1 MLDKLKSENDIL
13 YCNFIIKPV
22 LCQRNL
28 THAPINQV
36 ANQGLSILLELKF
49 NEVYNRDNLILELQ
63 KNGREQMK
71 QGITAYLNDDG
82 VLIQWPAK
90 YHKKRDVIAYLAS
103 KFDSDKTYDEQD
115 ANLVLRRWS
124 DYADYPL
131 LRRALVDFGLLTRDV
146 YGRTYQLSSE
156 VNSLEN

>member
-1 MLDKLKSENDIL
+1 M
-13 YCNFIIKPV
+13 
-22 LCQRNL
+22 CQRNL
-28 THAPINQV
+28 THARINQV

-63 KNGREQMK
+63 KNGMEQMT

-115 ANLVLRRWS
+115 VNLVLRRWS

-131 LRRALVDFGLLTRDV
+131 LRRALVDFGLLTRDA

>member
-1 MLDKLKSENDIL
+1 M
-13 YCNFIIKPV
+13 
-22 LCQRNL
+22 CQRNL
-28 THAPINQV
+28 THARINQV

-63 KNGREQMK
+63 KNGREQMT

-103 KFDSDKTYDEQD
+103 KFDSDKTYDEKD
-115 ANLVLRRWS
+115 VNLVLRRWS

-131 LRRALVDFGLLTRDV
+131 LRRALVDFGLLTRDA

>member
-1 MLDKLKSENDIL
+1 M
-13 YCNFIIKPV
+13 
-22 LCQRNL
+22 CQRNL
-28 THAPINQV
+28 THARINQV

-63 KNGREQMK
+63 KNGREQMT

-90 YHKKRDVIAYLAS
+90 YHKKRDVSAYLAS

-115 ANLVLRRWS
+115 VNLVLRRWS

-131 LRRALVDFGLLTRDV
+131 LRRALVDFGLLTRDA

>member
-1 MLDKLKSENDIL
+1 M
-13 YCNFIIKPV
+13 
-22 LCQRNL
+22 CQRNL
-28 THAPINQV
+28 THARINQV

-49 NEVYNRDNLILELQ
+49 DEFYNRDNLILELQ
-63 KNGREQMK
+63 KNGREQMT

-115 ANLVLRRWS
+115 VNLVLRRWS

-131 LRRALVDFGLLTRDV
+131 LRRALVDFGLLTRDA

>member
-1 MLDKLKSENDIL
+1 M
-13 YCNFIIKPV
+13 
-22 LCQRNL
+22 
-28 THAPINQV
+28 T
-36 ANQGLSILLELKF
+36 
-49 NEVYNRDNLILELQ
+49 
-63 KNGREQMK
+63 

-115 ANLVLRRWS
+115 VNLVLRRWS

-131 LRRALVDFGLLTRDV
+131 LRRALVDFGLLTRDA
-146 YGRTYQLSSE
+146 YGPTYQLSSE

>member
-1 MLDKLKSENDIL
+1 M
-13 YCNFIIKPV
+13 Y
-22 LCQRNL
+22 QRNL
-28 THAPINQV
+28 THARINQV

-49 NEVYNRDNLILELQ
+49 NEIYNRDNLILELQ
-63 KNGREQMK
+63 KNGREQMT

-115 ANLVLRRWS
+115 VNLVLRRWS

-131 LRRALVDFGLLTRDV
+131 LRRALVDFGLLTRDA

>member
-1 MLDKLKSENDIL
+1 M
-13 YCNFIIKPV
+13 
-22 LCQRNL
+22 CQRNL
-28 THAPINQV
+28 THARINQV

-63 KNGREQMK
+63 KNGREQMT

-82 VLIQWPAK
+82 VLVQWPAK

-115 ANLVLRRWS
+115 VNLVLRRWP

-131 LRRALVDFGLLTRDV
+131 LRRALVDFGLLTRDA

>member
-1 MLDKLKSENDIL
+1 M
-13 YCNFIIKPV
+13 
-22 LCQRNL
+22 CQRNL
-28 THAPINQV
+28 THARINQV
-36 ANQGLSILLELKF
+36 ANQGLSISLELKF

-63 KNGREQMK
+63 KNGREQMT

-115 ANLVLRRWS
+115 VNLVLRRWS

-131 LRRALVDFGLLTRDV
+131 LRRALVDFGLLTRDA

>member
-1 MLDKLKSENDIL
+1 M
-13 YCNFIIKPV
+13 
-22 LCQRNL
+22 CQRNL
-28 THAPINQV
+28 THARINQV

-49 NEVYNRDNLILELQ
+49 NEVYNRDKLILELQ
-63 KNGREQMK
+63 KNGREQMT

-115 ANLVLRRWS
+115 VNLVLRRWS

-131 LRRALVDFGLLTRDV
+131 LRRALVDFGLLTRDA

>member
-1 MLDKLKSENDIL
+1 M
-13 YCNFIIKPV
+13 
-22 LCQRNL
+22 CQRNL
-28 THAPINQV
+28 THARIIQV

-49 NEVYNRDNLILELQ
+49 NEFYNRDNLILELQ
-63 KNGREQMK
+63 KNGREQMT

-115 ANLVLRRWS
+115 VNLVLRRWS

-131 LRRALVDFGLLTRDV
+131 LRRALVDFGLLTRDA

>member
-1 MLDKLKSENDIL
+1 M
-13 YCNFIIKPV
+13 
-22 LCQRNL
+22 CQRNL
-28 THAPINQV
+28 THARINQV

-63 KNGREQMK
+63 KNGREQMT

-115 ANLVLRRWS
+115 VNLVLRRWS

-131 LRRALVDFGLLTRDV
+131 LRRALVDFGLLTRV
-146 YGRTYQLSSE
+146 AYGRTYQLSSE

>member
-1 MLDKLKSENDIL
+1 M
-13 YCNFIIKPV
+13 

-28 THAPINQV
+28 THARINQV

-63 KNGREQMK
+63 KNGMEQMT

-115 ANLVLRRWS
+115 VNLVLRRWS

-131 LRRALVDFGLLTRDV
+131 LRRALVDFGLLTRDA

>member
-1 MLDKLKSENDIL
+1 M
-13 YCNFIIKPV
+13 
-22 LCQRNL
+22 CQRNL
-28 THAPINQV
+28 THARINQV

-49 NEVYNRDNLILELQ
+49 NEVHNRDNLILELQ
-63 KNGREQMK
+63 KNGREQMT

-115 ANLVLRRWS
+115 VNLVLRRWS

-131 LRRALVDFGLLTRDV
+131 LRRALVDFGLLTRDA

>member
-1 MLDKLKSENDIL
+1 M
-13 YCNFIIKPV
+13 
-22 LCQRNL
+22 CQRNL
-28 THAPINQV
+28 THARINQV

-63 KNGREQMK
+63 KNGREQMT

-82 VLIQWPAK
+82 ILIQWPAK

-115 ANLVLRRWS
+115 VNLVLRRWS

-131 LRRALVDFGLLTRDV
+131 LRRALVDFGLLTRDA

>member
-1 MLDKLKSENDIL
+1 M
-13 YCNFIIKPV
+13 
-22 LCQRNL
+22 CQRNL
-28 THAPINQV
+28 THARINQV

-49 NEVYNRDNLILELQ
+49 NEVYNRDNLILESQ
-63 KNGREQMK
+63 KNGREQMT

-90 YHKKRDVIAYLAS
+90 YHKKSDVIAYLAS

-115 ANLVLRRWS
+115 VNLVLRRWS

-131 LRRALVDFGLLTRDV
+131 LRRALVDFGLLTRDA

-156 VNSLEN
+156 VHSLEN

>member
-1 MLDKLKSENDIL
+1 
-13 YCNFIIKPV
+13 

-28 THAPINQV
+28 THARINQV

-63 KNGREQMK
+63 KNGREQMT

-115 ANLVLRRWS
+115 VNLVLRRWS

-131 LRRALVDFGLLTRDV
+131 LRRALVDFGLLTRDA

>member
-1 MLDKLKSENDIL
+1 M
-13 YCNFIIKPV
+13 
-22 LCQRNL
+22 CQRNL
-28 THAPINQV
+28 THARINQV

-63 KNGREQMK
+63 KSGREQMT

-115 ANLVLRRWS
+115 VNLVLRRWS

-131 LRRALVDFGLLTRDV
+131 LRRALVDFGLLTRDA

>member
-1 MLDKLKSENDIL
+1 MTK
-13 YCNFIIKPV
+13 
-22 LCQRNL
+22 
-28 THAPINQV
+28 
-36 ANQGLSILLELKF
+36 
-49 NEVYNRDNLILELQ
+49 
-63 KNGREQMK
+63 
-71 QGITAYLNDDG
+71 GITAYLNDDG

-90 YHKKRDVIAYLAS
+90 YHKKCDVIAYLAS

-115 ANLVLRRWS
+115 VNLVLRRWS

-131 LRRALVDFGLLTRDV
+131 LRRALVDFGLLTRDA

>member
-1 MLDKLKSENDIL
+1 M
-13 YCNFIIKPV
+13 
-22 LCQRNL
+22 CQRNL
-28 THAPINQV
+28 THARINQV
-36 ANQGLSILLELKF
+36 TNQGLSILLELKF

-63 KNGREQMK
+63 KNGREQMT

-115 ANLVLRRWS
+115 VNLVLRRWS

-131 LRRALVDFGLLTRDV
+131 LRRALVDFGLLTRDA

>member
-1 MLDKLKSENDIL
+1 M
-13 YCNFIIKPV
+13 
-22 LCQRNL
+22 CQRNL
-28 THAPINQV
+28 THARINQV

-63 KNGREQMK
+63 KNGREQMT

-115 ANLVLRRWS
+115 VNLVLRRWS

-131 LRRALVDFGLLTRDV
+131 PRRALVDFGLLTRDA

>member
-1 MLDKLKSENDIL
+1 M
-13 YCNFIIKPV
+13 
-22 LCQRNL
+22 CQRNL
-28 THAPINQV
+28 THARINQV

-115 ANLVLRRWS
+115 VNLVLRRWS

-131 LRRALVDFGLLTRDV
+131 LRRALVDFGLLTRDA

>member
-1 MLDKLKSENDIL
+1 M
-13 YCNFIIKPV
+13 
-22 LCQRNL
+22 CQRNL
-28 THAPINQV
+28 THARINQV

-49 NEVYNRDNLILELQ
+49 NEVHNRDNLILELQ
-63 KNGREQMK
+63 KNGRVQMT

-115 ANLVLRRWS
+115 VNLVLRRWS

-131 LRRALVDFGLLTRDV
+131 LRRALVDFGLLTRDA

>member
-1 MLDKLKSENDIL
+1 
-13 YCNFIIKPV
+13 

-28 THAPINQV
+28 THARINQV

-63 KNGREQMK
+63 KNGMEQMT

-115 ANLVLRRWS
+115 VNLVLRRWS

-131 LRRALVDFGLLTRDV
+131 LRRALVDFGLLTRDA

>member
-1 MLDKLKSENDIL
+1 M
-13 YCNFIIKPV
+13 
-22 LCQRNL
+22 CQRNL
-28 THAPINQV
+28 THARINQV

-63 KNGREQMK
+63 KSGREQMT

-115 ANLVLRRWS
+115 VNLVLRRWS

-131 LRRALVDFGLLTRDV
+131 LRRALVDFVLLTRDA

>member
-1 MLDKLKSENDIL
+1 M
-13 YCNFIIKPV
+13 
-22 LCQRNL
+22 CQRNL
-28 THAPINQV
+28 THARINQV

>member
-1 MLDKLKSENDIL
+1 M
-13 YCNFIIKPV
+13 
-22 LCQRNL
+22 CQRNL
-28 THAPINQV
+28 THARIIQV

-63 KNGREQMK
+63 KNGREQMT
-71 QGITAYLNDDG
+71 Q
-82 VLIQWPAK
+82 K

-115 ANLVLRRWS
+115 VNLVLRRWS

-131 LRRALVDFGLLTRDV
+131 LRRALVDFGLLTRDA

>member
-1 MLDKLKSENDIL
+1 M
-13 YCNFIIKPV
+13 
-22 LCQRNL
+22 CQRNL
-28 THAPINQV
+28 THARINQV

-49 NEVYNRDNLILELQ
+49 NEFYNRDNLILELQ
-63 KNGREQMK
+63 KNGREQMT

-115 ANLVLRRWS
+115 VNLVLRRWS

-131 LRRALVDFGLLTRDV
+131 LRRALVDFGLLTRDA

>member
-1 MLDKLKSENDIL
+1 M
-13 YCNFIIKPV
+13 
-22 LCQRNL
+22 CQRNL
-28 THAPINQV
+28 THARINQV

-49 NEVYNRDNLILELQ
+49 NEVYNRENLILELQ
-63 KNGREQMK
+63 KSGREQMT

-90 YHKKRDVIAYLAS
+90 YHKKREVIAYLAS

-115 ANLVLRRWS
+115 VNLVLRRWS
-124 DYADYPL
+124 NYADYPL
-131 LRRALVDFGLLTRDV
+131 LRRALVDFGLLTRDA

>member
-1 MLDKLKSENDIL
+1 M
-13 YCNFIIKPV
+13 
-22 LCQRNL
+22 CQRNL
-28 THAPINQV
+28 THALINQV

-115 ANLVLRRWS
+115 VNLVLRRWS

-131 LRRALVDFGLLTRDV
+131 LRRALVDFGLLTRDA

>member
-1 MLDKLKSENDIL
+1 M
-13 YCNFIIKPV
+13 
-22 LCQRNL
+22 CQRNL
-28 THAPINQV
+28 THACINQV

-63 KNGREQMK
+63 KSGREQMT

-115 ANLVLRRWS
+115 VNLVLRRWS

-131 LRRALVDFGLLTRDV
+131 LRRALVDFGLLTRDA

>member
-1 MLDKLKSENDIL
+1 M
-13 YCNFIIKPV
+13 
-22 LCQRNL
+22 CQRNL
-28 THAPINQV
+28 THARINQV

-63 KNGREQMK
+63 KNGREQMT

-115 ANLVLRRWS
+115 VNLVLRRWS

-131 LRRALVDFGLLTRDV
+131 LRRALVDFGLLTRDA

-156 VNSLEN
+156 VHQ

>member
-1 MLDKLKSENDIL
+1 M
-13 YCNFIIKPV
+13 
-22 LCQRNL
+22 
-28 THAPINQV
+28 T
-36 ANQGLSILLELKF
+36 
-49 NEVYNRDNLILELQ
+49 
-63 KNGREQMK
+63 

-90 YHKKRDVIAYLAS
+90 YHKKRDVIAYLDS

-115 ANLVLRRWS
+115 VNLVLQRWS

-131 LRRALVDFGLLTRDV
+131 LRRALVDFGLLTRDA

>member
-1 MLDKLKSENDIL
+1 M
-13 YCNFIIKPV
+13 
-22 LCQRNL
+22 CQRNL
-28 THAPINQV
+28 THARINQV

-63 KNGREQMK
+63 KNGREQMT
-71 QGITAYLNDDG
+71 QGIIAYLNDDG

-115 ANLVLRRWS
+115 VNLVLRRWS

-131 LRRALVDFGLLTRDV
+131 LRRALVDFGLLTRDA

>member
-1 MLDKLKSENDIL
+1 M
-13 YCNFIIKPV
+13 
-22 LCQRNL
+22 CQRNL
-28 THAPINQV
+28 THARINQV

-49 NEVYNRDNLILELQ
+49 NEVYNKDNLILELQ
-63 KNGREQMK
+63 KNGREQMT

-115 ANLVLRRWS
+115 VNLVLRRWS

-131 LRRALVDFGLLTRDV
+131 LRRALVDFGLLTRDA

>member
-1 MLDKLKSENDIL
+1 M
-13 YCNFIIKPV
+13 
-22 LCQRNL
+22 CQRNL
-28 THAPINQV
+28 THARINQV

-49 NEVYNRDNLILELQ
+49 NDVYNRDNLILELQ
-63 KNGREQMK
+63 KNGREQMT

-115 ANLVLRRWS
+115 VNLVLRRWS

-131 LRRALVDFGLLTRDV
+131 LRRALVDFGLLTRDA

>member
-1 MLDKLKSENDIL
+1 M
-13 YCNFIIKPV
+13 
-22 LCQRNL
+22 CQRNL
-28 THAPINQV
+28 THARINQV

-49 NEVYNRDNLILELQ
+49 NEVYNRENLILELQ
-63 KNGREQMK
+63 KSGREQMT

-115 ANLVLRRWS
+115 VNLVLRRWS

-131 LRRALVDFGLLTRDV
+131 LRRALVDFGLLTRDA

-156 VNSLEN
+156 VHSLEN

>member
-1 MLDKLKSENDIL
+1 M
-13 YCNFIIKPV
+13 
-22 LCQRNL
+22 CQRNL
-28 THAPINQV
+28 THARINQV

-49 NEVYNRDNLILELQ
+49 NEIYNRDNLILELQ
-63 KNGREQMK
+63 KNRREQMT

-115 ANLVLRRWS
+115 VNLVLRRWS

-131 LRRALVDFGLLTRDV
+131 LRRALVDFGLLTRDA

>member
-1 MLDKLKSENDIL
+1 M
-13 YCNFIIKPV
+13 
-22 LCQRNL
+22 CQRNL
-28 THAPINQV
+28 THARINQV

-49 NEVYNRDNLILELQ
+49 NEIYNRDNLILELQ
-63 KNGREQMK
+63 KNGREQMT

-115 ANLVLRRWS
+115 VNLVLRRWS

-131 LRRALVDFGLLTRDV
+131 LRRALVDFGLLTRDA